1 MCSLSRS
8 SIDMIEKHTYFM
20 AFVII
25 IIIIITVIV
34 VLVTHLCFPE
44 IQQVLRS
51 TCKDVSK

>member
-1 MCSLSRS
+1 
-8 SIDMIEKHTYFM
+8 MIEKHTYFM